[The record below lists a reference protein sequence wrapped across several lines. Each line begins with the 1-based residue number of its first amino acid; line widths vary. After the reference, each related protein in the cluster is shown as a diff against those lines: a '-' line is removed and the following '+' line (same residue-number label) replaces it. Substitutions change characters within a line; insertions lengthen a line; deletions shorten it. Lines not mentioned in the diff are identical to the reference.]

1 MYWAIPIIFICYDQ
15 LLLALFSILLIAMV
29 ENEL

>member
-15 LLLALFSILLIAMV
+15 FLLALFSILLIAMV